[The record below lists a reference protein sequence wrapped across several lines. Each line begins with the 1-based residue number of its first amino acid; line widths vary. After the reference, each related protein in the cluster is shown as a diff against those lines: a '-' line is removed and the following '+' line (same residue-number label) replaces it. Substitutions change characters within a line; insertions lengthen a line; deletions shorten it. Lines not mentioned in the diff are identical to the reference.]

1 MIRIAVY
8 GKGGIGKSTTVANVA
23 AALAEMGLRVMQI
36 GCDPKADSTIL
47 LRHGEAVPAV
57 LDLYNKKKQSLQLE
71 DMIRIGYN
79 NVICVEA
86 GGPTPGLG
94 CAGRGII
101 TALEKLKEL
110 GAYEVYKPEV
120 VLYDVL
126 GDVVCG
132 GFSMPMR
139 NGYAD
144 KVFILTSGENMAIH
158 AAANIAMAVQNFK
171 NRGYAGLGGLILNR
185 RDVPREE
192 KKVAELAD
200 DFQTAVIGTLSHSS
214 QVALAEE
221 QQKTLM
227 ECYPESEMA
236 EEYRALAVQMY
247 RICGGVLKDENDAV
261 RDEYMHKCMDE
272 HMDKYIDEHMDKYTD
287 ERMNEHI
294 NECMN
299 GQTQEDV

>member
-1 MIRIAVY
+1 MIKIAVY
-8 GKGGIGKSTTVANVA
+8 GKGGIGKSTTVSNVA
-23 AALAEMGLRVMQI
+23 VALAEKGLKVMQI
-36 GCDPKADSTIL
+36 GCDPKADSTIA
-47 LRHGEAVPAV
+47 LRHGEAVPTV
-57 LDLYNKKKQSLQLE
+57 LDLFREKKQDLRLE
-71 DMIRIGYN
+71 DMVRIGYQG
-79 NVICVEA
+79 VIGVEA

-101 TALEKLKEL
+101 TALEKLKET
-110 GAYEVYKPEV
+110 GAYEVYQPDV

-139 NGYAD
+139 KGYAD
-144 KVFILTSGENMAIH
+144 KVFIITSGENMAIH

-192 KKVAELAD
+192 EKVSELAD

-227 ECYPESEMA
+227 ECYPESEMS

-247 RICGGVLKDENDAV
+247 RICGGVLENENDAV
-261 RDEYMHKCMDE
+261 RD
-272 HMDKYIDEHMDKYTD
+272 KY
-287 ERMNEHI
+287 MNE
-294 NECMN
+294 
-299 GQTQEDV
+299 QTQEDV